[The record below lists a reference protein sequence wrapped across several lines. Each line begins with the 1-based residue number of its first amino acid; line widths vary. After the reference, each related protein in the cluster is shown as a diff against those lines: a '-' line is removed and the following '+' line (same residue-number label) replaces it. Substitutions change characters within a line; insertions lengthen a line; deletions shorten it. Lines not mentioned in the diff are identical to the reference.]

1 MVRLVEKQVVM
12 FGEKQVVSLVVVEVR
27 LLEMDVVSLVEE
39 ELRVVEKQEQL
50 EKMVVT
56 KMKQEHLELGHSDV
70 DEHLHSNHHAL
81 TH

>member
-1 MVRLVEKQVVM
+1 MVEKKMVM
-12 FGEKQVVSLVVVEVR
+12 LGEKQVVSLVVVEVR

-56 KMKQEHLELGHSDV
+56 KMKQEQGHSDG

>member
-27 LLEMDVVSLVEE
+27 LLEMDVVSLVEV
-39 ELRVVEKQEQL
+39 ELRVVEKQDL

-56 KMKQEHLELGHSDV
+56 KMKQEDLELGHSDV